1 MYMLEWVYIVLSNL
15 TVVMKK
21 TYTTH
26 QPIFPDDAGSDG
38 GALIIQSS
46 SAQMNSLRDRTTAE
60 MRKDLSDLSS
70 STGTTLQCSHLL
82 HSLTNHRF

>member
-1 MYMLEWVYIVLSNL
+1 
-15 TVVMKK
+15 MKK

-38 GALIIQSS
+38 SAPIIQSS
-46 SAQMNSLRDRTTAE
+46 SAQMNSLRDRTAAE

-70 STGTTLQCSHLL
+70 SIGTIQLVNVLICYTH
-82 HSLTNHRF
+82 

>member
-1 MYMLEWVYIVLSNL
+1 
-15 TVVMKK
+15 MKK
-21 TYTTH
+21 TYTSTH

-38 GALIIQSS
+38 GAPIIQSS
-46 SAQMNSLRDRTTAE
+46 SAEMNSLRYRTAAE

-70 STGTTLQCSHLL
+70 SIGTTLQSSHLL